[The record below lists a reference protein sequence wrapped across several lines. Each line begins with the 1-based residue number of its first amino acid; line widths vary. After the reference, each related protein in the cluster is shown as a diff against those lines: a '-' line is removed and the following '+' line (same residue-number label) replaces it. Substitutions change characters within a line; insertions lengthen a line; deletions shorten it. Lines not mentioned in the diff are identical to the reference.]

1 MSTRYARSMILPSGW
16 MVSQP
21 STWTGVLFSHAS
33 RNSKKGD
40 LVAKHWGPDRKAFCQ
55 ECRRDPSE
63 ALHRGCGDDTVAV
76 WLGTKPLSGAA
87 WQVLI
92 EVVGQRGE

>member
-16 MVSQP
+16 MFSQP

-40 LVAKHWGPDRKAFCQ
+40 LVAEHWGPDRKAF
-55 ECRRDPSE
+55 
-63 ALHRGCGDDTVAV
+63 
-76 WLGTKPLSGAA
+76 LSR
-87 WQVLI
+87 V
-92 EVVGQRGE
+92 